1 MPNRLHGAVHAAVLV
16 LGLGV
21 LMAGPV
27 RAAEPP
33 EREPHVMIA
42 FLPQNFDTI
51 PGVPLLPEFGRLD
64 GVALGLSSPI
74 LGQYSRQQVLLDI
87 SAGSRISTR
96 TYPDELGPLFLRR
109 HGDRGQTAGWN
120 AAMRRGAAAPGE
132 IVPGLLA
139 TTVQRHGGHVA
150 YAGVEG
156 SLQGE
161 SIVATN
167 EEGEVERASV
177 AGPESL
183 KRRAL
188 DLLED
193 HELVVARLPR
203 RAAGRRALGQILAGR
218 RPQDMVYVMVAPNLS
233 FGLLPTAVSAPGFT
247 GLLTSPTTRREGLVT
262 TTDIAPTAL
271 NHLGIVVP
279 REMQGQPASS
289 VSFEGA
295 RAEYL
300 DGLNARQEVVTDR
313 RIPAL
318 LLLLGAW
325 LVVLAALG
333 AVARGDGLRLG
344 FRVGFLALLW
354 LPSLA
359 LLTAALEPR
368 AAAEYAILALGSLAL
383 GAITDRLLRWPAGA
397 LAPAVVLLIAHTI
410 DLANNSALIVNAL
423 TGPTPRGG
431 ARFFGIGNELETIL
445 TVSVLLGTGSLLAL
459 RPTRWA
465 PWIFGATALAT
476 AIVVGA
482 GRLGADVGGV
492 ITIGAGA
499 AVAVLASLP
508 GGPSRKAI
516 GLAILA
522 PVAALGLLIAI
533 DIVTGGDAHLT
544 RFVLD
549 ASGPGQLWDTA
560 VRRLELAGS
569 ILISGTTPFSVAA
582 LAGVII
588 WGLLRRDRLLAPM
601 RAAIGQD
608 AARLYAAGV
617 YGTIGAL
624 VFGSLANDSGPRIFL
639 VGSVAALLAAAYG
652 WSAPQSPRR
661 AD

>member
-1 MPNRLHGAVHAAVLV
+1 MPIRLHGAVQAAALALVLV
-16 LGLGV
+16 L
-21 LMAGPV
+21 AGTAPAQ
-27 RAAEPP
+27 AAEAPD
-33 EREPHVMIA
+33 REPHVLIA

-51 PGVPLLPEFGRLD
+51 PGVPLLPEFGRLE
-64 GVALGLSSPI
+64 GTALGLSSPI

-96 TYPDELGPLFLRR
+96 TYPDELGPVFLRR
-109 HGDRGQTAGWN
+109 RGDTGRTAGWQ
-120 AAMRRGAAAPGE
+120 AAMRRGADAPGE

-139 TTVQRHGGHVA
+139 TSVQEAGGHVA

-167 EEGEVERASV
+167 EDGIVERLSV
-177 AGPESL
+177 AGPDSL

-188 DLLED
+188 ALLED

-203 RAAGRRALGQILAGR
+203 RGAGRTALEQILAER

-233 FGLLPTAVSAPGFT
+233 FGLLPTAVSAPGFA
-247 GLLTSPTTRREGLVT
+247 GLLTSATTRREGLVT

-271 NHLGIVVP
+271 RHLGIPVP

-289 VSFEGA
+289 VPFTGP

-300 DGLNARQEVVTDR
+300 HALNARQEVVTDR

-318 LLLLGAW
+318 VLTLAAW
-325 LVVLAALG
+325 LVVLGVLAAFG
-333 AVARGDGLRLG
+333 RRDGLRLG
-344 FRVGFLALLW
+344 FRIGFLALLW

-368 AAAEYAILALGSLAL
+368 DAAEYAILALGSLAL
-383 GAITDRLLRWPAGA
+383 GAITDPLLRWPGGA
-397 LAPAVVLLIAHTI
+397 LAPAVVLLVAHTI

-465 PWIFGATALAT
+465 PWVFGVTALAT

-508 GGPSRKAI
+508 GGPSRRAI

-522 PVAALGLLIAI
+522 PVAALGVLVLV
-533 DIVTGGDAHLT
+533 DVVTGGNAHFT

-569 ILISGTTPFSVAA
+569 ILISGTTPLSVAA
-582 LAGVII
+582 LAGVMV
-588 WGLLRRDRLLAPM
+588 WGLLRRDVLLAPM
-601 RAAIGQD
+601 RAAIGEERT
-608 AARLYAAGV
+608 RLYAAGV

-639 VGSVAALLAAAYG
+639 VGSVAALLAAAYA
-652 WSAPQSPRR
+652 WSAPRPLRGS
-661 AD
+661 D